1 MNLHIIR
8 FHNKKNRQHINTQK
22 SETEA
27 GNKPKRS
34 LRIEMNT
41 FMTLTHR
48 WIETVS
54 TEQHHRIL
62 VLYSFVCSHEA
73 CSTTERFN
81 IRWLNIIH
89 IIEMEYGQLFG
100 IMSNATYVAMGLIR
114 MAVHLAAV
122 AAIIKSLMLI
132 LRRRQKR
139 PAATVAHEGK
149 IITLLLLTV
158 ISV

>member
-1 MNLHIIR
+1 
-8 FHNKKNRQHINTQK
+8 
-22 SETEA
+22 
-27 GNKPKRS
+27 
-34 LRIEMNT
+34 
-41 FMTLTHR
+41 MTLTHR

-81 IRWLNIIH
+81 TRWFDVIH
-89 IIEMEYGQLFG
+89 IIEVEYGQLFG
-100 IMSNATYVAMGLIR
+100 VVSSTTYVAMGLIGR
-114 MAVHLAAV
+114 AVHFAAV
-122 AAIIKSLMLI
+122 AAIIQSLMLI

-139 PAATVAHEGK
+139 AAATVAHEGK

-158 ISV
+158 TVISA

>member
-1 MNLHIIR
+1 M
-8 FHNKKNRQHINTQK
+8 K
-22 SETEA
+22 
-27 GNKPKRS
+27 
-34 LRIEMNT
+34 
-41 FMTLTHR
+41 LTHR

-54 TEQHHRIL
+54 TEQHHRVP

-81 IRWLNIIH
+81 IRWLNVIH
-89 IIEMEYGQLFG
+89 IIEVEYSQLFG
-100 IMSNATYVAMGLIR
+100 VLSSTTYVAMGLIGR
-114 MAVHLAAV
+114 AVHLAAE
-122 AAIIKSLMLI
+122 AAIIKSLLLI

-139 PAATVAHEGK
+139 AAATVAHEGK